1 MHPNQTTIYE
11 TKKGAAMDLQISLEA
26 ARVNAKLTQ
35 AEAAEKIGVS
45 RQTIIN
51 WEKGKVIPR
60 IPEMKMLSLVYNI
73 PQDNIFLPY
82 TLQKVD

>member
-1 MHPNQTTIYE
+1 ME
-11 TKKGAAMDLQISLEA
+11 LQISLEA

-35 AEAAEKIGVS
+35 ADAAEKIGVS

-51 WEKGKVIPR
+51 WEKGKIMPR
-60 IPEMKMLSLVYNI
+60 IPEMKMLSHVYGI
-73 PQDNIFLPY
+73 PQENIFVPY

>member
-1 MHPNQTTIYE
+1 M
-11 TKKGAAMDLQISLEA
+11 LQISLEA

-35 AEAAEKIGVS
+35 EEAAKQIGVS

-60 IPEMKMLSLVYNI
+60 IPEMKTISVIYNI
-73 PQDNIFLPY
+73 PQDNIFLPS
-82 TLQKVD
+82 

>member
-1 MHPNQTTIYE
+1 
-11 TKKGAAMDLQISLEA
+11 MDLQISLEA